1 MLNKLKLKSEFSR
14 NVLTLMTGTTIAQA
28 IPIAISPIL
37 TRIYTPKDFGVF
49 ALFVSITSI
58 LGSITNGSYE
68 QAIMLPKKDEDAIN
82 IVALGIIITV
92 IFSFLLFLVILIFY
106 NQIVNVLNNK
116 EISTWLYF
124 IPLVVLL
131 TGLYNV
137 LNYWNNRKKY
147 YKDLAKATVVKSVAN
162 TITQLTLGFIKAGA
176 SGLISGQIVSQIFAN
191 GKLFKNLIKE
201 KTILKKI
208 NKNRILFLFKRY
220 INFPKYSLPNV
231 LIDSFR
237 EQGFNILISLMYS
250 ILTLGQYY
258 LAQRMLKL
266 PMSIIGSSI
275 SQVFLQKMSVVDKRE
290 LFNLSWNF
298 VKKASIISLPIFTI
312 IYFFADRLFVI
323 IFGEKWET
331 AGEIASILSFWICL
345 TFVSSPLSNI
355 FIILEKQHIVLIYA
369 IIYAIVPMSL
379 IFLIQNFIQMLK
391 LLSFSMTI
399 ILIVFIGHIFYILQG
414 GRR

>member
-1 MLNKLKLKSEFSR
+1 MINKLKPKSEFAK

-37 TRIYTPKDFGVF
+37 TRLYTPEDFGIF

-58 LGSITNGSYE
+58 LGSIASGSYE
-68 QAIMLPKKDEDAIN
+68 YAIMLPKKDEDAIN
-82 IVALGIIITV
+82 IVALGIIITT
-92 IFSFLLFLVILIFY
+92 IFSFIIFLVVLFF
-106 NQIVNVLNNK
+106 NNKIVKLLNNK
-116 EISTWLYF
+116 EISLWLYF
-124 IPLVVLL
+124 IPLAVLL
-131 TGLYNV
+131 TGFYNV

-147 YKDLAKATVVKSVAN
+147 YKDLAKATVIKSIAN
-162 TITQLTLGFIKAGA
+162 TITQLSLGFIKVGA
-176 SGLISGQIVSQIFAN
+176 SGLISGQVISQMFAN

-208 NKNRILFLFKRY
+208 NKNSILFLFKRY
-220 INFPKYSLPNV
+220 IKFPKYSLPNV

-237 EQGFNILISLMYS
+237 EQGFNILISSVYN
-250 ILTLGQYY
+250 ITTLGQYY

-298 VKKASIISLPIFTI
+298 VKKALIISLPIFTVV
-312 IYFFADRLFVI
+312 YFFAGDLFII
-323 IFGEKWET
+323 IFGEKWKT
-331 AGEIASILSFWICL
+331 AGDIASILSFWICL

-369 IIYAIVPMSL
+369 IIYAIVPIVL
-379 IFLIQNFIQMLK
+379 IFLMQDFIQMLK
-391 LLSFSMTI
+391 LLSFSMI
-399 ILIVFIGHIFYILQG
+399 VILVVFIGHIFYILQ
-414 GRR
+414 RERL